1 MLRAYRVTCLMA
13 GLLLAASGFAQVPAN
28 APAGT
33 TGLCKDGSYS
43 SAATKRGACS
53 GHKGV
58 QTWYAAGAAAASGG
72 GTSGAAATTA
82 APAAPA
88 ATGAPAHAPTPAP
101 TMAAKTNTTAPLPNA
116 APGGGP
122 GMVWVNTS
130 SKGYHCPSDR
140 YYGKTKSGAYM
151 SEADAKAKGNRPD
164 HGKACQ

>member
-1 MLRAYRVTCLMA
+1 MLRPYRVTYLMA
-13 GLLLAASGFAQVPAN
+13 GILLAASSFAQVPAN

-43 SAATKRGACS
+43 SAPSKRGACS

-58 QTWYAAGAAAASGG
+58 QTWYAASAGAASG
-72 GTSGAAATTA
+72 GAAATTA
-82 APAAPA
+82 APPAPA
-88 ATGAPAHAPTPAP
+88 ATGAPARASAPAP
-101 TMAAKTNTTAPLPNA
+101 TMAAKSSTSAPLANA

-130 SKGYHCPSDR
+130 SKVYHCQSDR
-140 YYGKTKSGAYM
+140 YYGKTKNGAYM